1 MIPALVTIQLLGIGA
16 VCVVAWRLG
25 ATKVE
30 R

>member
-1 MIPALVTIQLLGIGA
+1 MVLALATIQLLGIGA

-25 ATKVE
+25 ATEVE